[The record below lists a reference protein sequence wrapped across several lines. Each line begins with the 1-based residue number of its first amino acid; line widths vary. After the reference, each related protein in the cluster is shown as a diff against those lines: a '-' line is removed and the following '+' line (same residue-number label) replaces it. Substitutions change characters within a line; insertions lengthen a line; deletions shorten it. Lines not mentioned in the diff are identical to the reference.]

1 MKRILLTGMSATGKS
16 TLVRELAAR
25 GYKAIDLDHPDWSEF
40 RPASGGPGEEPW
52 QEWVWQEDRVRELL
66 ATNDAEVLFV
76 SGCAS
81 NQGRFYPQLDHVV
94 LLSAPTP
101 VLIERLATRTTNDFG
116 KRSEEL
122 ARILGDIEAVEP
134 RLRRGATLE
143 LDTSAPL
150 EQVVSAVLVLVEN

>member
-25 GYKAIDLDHPDWSEF
+25 GYRAVDLDHPDWSEF
-40 RPASGGPGEEPW
+40 RTASGGPGEEPW

-66 ATNDAEVLFV
+66 ATDDAEVLFV

-81 NQGRFYPQLDHVV
+81 NQRRFYPQLDHVV

-101 VLIERLATRTTNDFG
+101 VLIERLAARTTNDFG
-116 KRSEEL
+116 KRPEEL
-122 ARILGDIEAVEP
+122 ARILGDIAAVEP
-134 RLRRGATLE
+134 RLRSGATLE

-150 EQVVSAVLVLVEN
+150 EQVVSAVLGLVR